1 MTTHAMARKLN
12 AQMNLEFSASH
23 LYVTLSNWCLER
35 NLPRIAVYM
44 RRQAQ
49 NCITHTMRVFDHMK
63 KTGSHPIIKSVN
75 IPPITIHSV
84 DELLEQALDNQL
96 LRHYELEC
104 LAQEAREETDNS
116 TLSLLSDIYAE
127 QQTTHKELMMQMD
140 EYTTHAVS
148 TTC

>member
-1 MTTHAMARKLN
+1 MTTHSMARKLN

-23 LYVTLSNWCLER
+23 LYVTLSNWCMER

-44 RRQAQ
+44 RHQAQ

-75 IPPITIHSV
+75 IPPITIRSI
-84 DELLEQALDNQL
+84 DELLEQAMDNQL
-96 LRHYELEC
+96 LRSHELEC
-104 LAQEAREETDNS
+104 LAMTAREETDNS

-127 QQTTHKELMMQMD
+127 QQTTHEELIKQMD
-140 EYTTHAVS
+140 EYSTATVS
-148 TTC
+148 ITC